1 MYELIQVAAH
11 TWYID
16 CPAKMGVVQVNGDGV
31 FLIDSGNDKEAGKKV
46 QKLLNQNG
54 WRLLAILN
62 THSNADHI
70 GGNKLLQ
77 ERTGCS
83 IYAPGMEAAFTRWPC
98 LEPSFLYGGYPPKAL
113 RNKFL
118 MAQPSGVQDLSELP
132 LPAGMEILPL
142 PGHFFDMVGVKTPD
156 GVWFLADCLSG
167 AAIVEKY
174 HVNFI
179 YDVGAYL
186 ETLDKV
192 ERLEGSCFIPAHAP
206 AAEDIAPLAA
216 LNRNKVL
223 EIAEAVKEIC
233 HTPKTQE
240 QVLKAVFDRYGLSM
254 DFNQYVL
261 VGSTIRSYLSWL
273 LDRGEV
279 AAGISDNMLL
289 WSAL

>member
-46 QKLLNQNG
+46 QKLLDQNG

-142 PGHFFDMVGVKTPD
+142 PG
-156 GVWFLADCLSG
+156 L
-167 AAIVEKY
+167 
-174 HVNFI
+174 
-179 YDVGAYL
+179 
-186 ETLDKV
+186 
-192 ERLEGSCFIPAHAP
+192 
-206 AAEDIAPLAA
+206 
-216 LNRNKVL
+216 
-223 EIAEAVKEIC
+223 
-233 HTPKTQE
+233 
-240 QVLKAVFDRYGLSM
+240 
-254 DFNQYVL
+254 
-261 VGSTIRSYLSWL
+261 
-273 LDRGEV
+273 
-279 AAGISDNMLL
+279 
-289 WSAL
+289 